1 MARRQFQD
9 AFPDVY
15 FGSETKNFGSLA
27 DKAKEEEDVT
37 VTGAAST
44 SLDVYAFSATGAV
57 IVLINSNSTWNLIA
71 ANSLVTVS

>member
-1 MARRQFQD
+1 NTGVKDGQIKIVICSDGTA
-9 AFPDVY
+9 
-15 FGSETKNFGSLA
+15 GGTSTL
-27 DKAKEEEDVT
+27 T